1 MEIREALQ
9 KHFPFFWGNFLSQ
22 RGFWGIFLK
31 FVFRKCFLYFRMSFL
46 KHFFSSFFPDFF
58 QKFIS
63 GRFATSRPPIAPF
76 FPGIRGG
83 GGALNMTEKKDGL
96 GVF

>member
-1 MEIREALQ
+1 MFYIFQ
-9 KHFPFFWGNFLSQ
+9 NVFSKTSFFT
-22 RGFWGIFLK
+22 
-31 FVFRKCFLYFRMSFL
+31 
-46 KHFFSSFFPDFF
+46 FFPDFF